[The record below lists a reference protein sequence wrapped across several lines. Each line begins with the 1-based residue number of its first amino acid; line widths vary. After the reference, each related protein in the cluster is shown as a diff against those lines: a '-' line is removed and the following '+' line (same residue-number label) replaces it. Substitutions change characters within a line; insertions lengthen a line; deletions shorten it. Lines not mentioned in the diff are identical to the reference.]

1 MGRLLKL
8 WPEPRICYLQG
19 ESKLEGWG
27 QGRYRASP
35 DVGAGAVRA
44 WALPVSLG
52 MWGSAFAANLDE
64 IFQTAGFNL
73 GFLDWHRGS
82 VNVTG
87 EGSHLA
93 PLPFFFPA
101 IGSWQRH
108 RE

>member
-73 GFLDWHRGS
+73 DFLDWHRGS

-93 PLPFFFPA
+93 SPCILLSSNRVLA
-101 IGSWQRH
+101 
-108 RE
+108 EA